1 MKIAKTY
8 STRPADVES
17 RWHVFDAT
25 DVVLGRL
32 ATEISVL
39 LQGKHKPTYARHVL
53 TGDYVVVVNA
63 ARVKV
68 TGAKTEQKMY
78 RRHSHYP
85 GALRET
91 PMSKVLDTYPDRV
104 IREAVRGMLPKN
116 RLGRRMLRRLRV
128 YAGATHPHAA
138 QVKDMAD
145 VEVVAAPVQR
155 DDAPAAEITADQVED
170 TAAVE
175 AAAEPEEAAAAVEA
189 AAEPVEDAA
198 AVESAAEPVEDAAEV
213 EAATEPEEDA
223 AAVEAAAEPAE
234 DAAAVESAAEP
245 VEDAAAVESAEAA
258 AEVESSDESP
268 AEPAED
274 APVAEAESPAD
285 SETTEEKR

>member
-1 MKIAKTY
+1 MKTVKTY

-116 RLGRRMLRRLRV
+116 TLGRRMLRRLRV

-138 QVKDMAD
+138 QVKEMAD
-145 VEVVAAPVQR
+145 EEVVAAPAPR
-155 DDAPAAEITADQVED
+155 DDAPAAETMADQVED

-175 AAAEPEEAAAAVEA
+175 AAAEPAEDAAEVEAAAEPVEDTAAVEA

-198 AVESAAEPVEDAAEV
+198 AVESV
-213 EAATEPEEDA
+213 
-223 AAVEAAAEPAE
+223 AEPAE
-234 DAAAVESAAEP
+234 DAAEVESAAEP
-245 VEDAAAVESAEAA
+245 IEDAAAVES
-258 AEVESSDESP
+258 P
-268 AEPAED
+268 AEPVED
-274 APVAEAESPAD
+274 APVAEVESPAD